1 MSVRLRYEDYSTLL
15 YLVPFVGSFVYALA
29 LWVQGGISLELP
41 TAVYLTVTRDPI
53 MFVVAS
59 LAVVAGLA
67 IEVNG
72 TEPSGRPAKLVS
84 LSSTLQSMAVA
95 SVVIALIAALYSNG
109 FTDVTDAAADFM
121 VGKYDLVFPAML
133 VLLSYFITAQFKME
147 AIANRKFMAVIAM
160 LLVPASLYEIGKH
173 QTFIGIVVAFVL
185 LMIGLGLYLFPER
198 KTAPPKKQ

>member
-109 FTDVTDAAADFM
+109 FTDVTEAASDFL
-121 VGKYDLVFPAML
+121 VGKYGLVFPAMML
-133 VLLSYFITAQFKME
+133 LLSYFITAQFKVE
-147 AIANRKFMAVIAM
+147 AIANRKFMAVVAL
-160 LLVPASLYEIGKH
+160 LLVPASLFEIGKH
-173 QTFIGIVVAFVL
+173 HTFIGLGVAFVL
-185 LMIGLGLYLFPER
+185 LVIGMVLYLAPER
-198 KTAPPKKQ
+198 KAAPPKNQ